1 MMLWFQFC
9 SESVTDGLREL
20 SPGPFEWVVDNQSFV
35 DGSNYIVPLIRFN
48 STCVYFGK
56 VVHVN
61 FINLLEAC

>member
-20 SPGPFEWVVDNQSFV
+20 SLGPFEWVVVNQSFV
-35 DGSNYIVPLIRFN
+35 DGSNYIVHLIRFN
-48 STCVYFGK
+48 STCVYARK

-61 FINLLEAC
+61 FIDLLKAC